1 MSESQPNQ
9 IRIRTSVWHT
19 DYLGDLLAEGVIDI
33 DDVSAQ
39 AIFEEQSEDIDD
51 VNAQTISQEQSEVN
65 IHIIRVGKK
74 WEDTPVPYCPQPD
87 DDEDENLDIF

>member
-9 IRIRTSVWHT
+9 FRIRTSVWHT

-33 DDVSAQ
+33 DYVSVQ
-39 AIFEEQSEDIDD
+39 EIFQEPPEEDI
-51 VNAQTISQEQSEVN
+51 I
-65 IHIIRVGKK
+65 IIRVGKEK
-74 WEDTPVPYCPQPD
+74 SQETPESPYNAQLD